1 MKLLKNASL
10 TTKLSVGF
18 MFYSLVPMGILG
30 VIFFSV
36 AEDVRQLQ
44 QITLWTMGILAVSLL
59 IFSVYLGRKLS
70 DPLRTCIDSMQ
81 AVGQGVA
88 SGASQVALVSN
99 TLANGVNQQATS
111 LQETSASLEE
121 IASMIK
127 INARSAHGAMELT
140 GQTRAAAEAG
150 AQDMENMNQ
159 AMDAIKSSSDN
170 VAKIIKTIDE
180 IAFQTNLLA
189 LNAAVEAARA
199 GEAGM
204 GFAVVADE
212 VRNLAQ
218 RSAQAAKETADK
230 IEEAIE
236 RSTNGVRICVKVG
249 DSLRGIVDKARQVDE
264 LVAEISNASQEQSQ
278 GIEQIQ
284 TAVEHMDQVTQ
295 MNAASLQDCS
305 SAAKELNAQTDTLH
319 GSVLALASLLEG
331 RENGSQTG
339 AAGHS
344 DFGHHTS
351 ISSSSQ
357 RNGSHEHSGGGNGNG
372 TNGHRSRSKTPD
384 AMAMEEA
391 IPMDGDFVDF
401 SN

>member
-1 MKLLKNASL
+1 MTLLKNASL

-30 VIFFSV
+30 AIFFSV
-36 AEDVRQLQ
+36 AEDVKQLQ

-59 IFSVYLGRKLS
+59 VFSVYLGRKLS
-70 DPLRTCIDSMQ
+70 APLRSCIESMQ

-127 INARSAHGAMELT
+127 INARSAHGAKDLT

-331 RENGSQTG
+331 RENGSHTG
-339 AAGHS
+339 SSGHS
-344 DFGHHTS
+344 DYSHTPMPS
-351 ISSSSQ
+351 GSH
-357 RNGSHEHSGGGNGNG
+357 RNGSHDHSGSNGNG
-372 TNGHRSRSKTPD
+372 MNGHRSRSKTPE